1 MHGRAEQT
9 REWVA
14 SGFERRLRG
23 GVRGAL
29 QNMGRLAG
37 FDATQGFCSFE
48 RAADA
53 SVSCVIER
61 PSNGR
66 RLKEESFLLAPRGY
80 ADELQG

>member
-1 MHGRAEQT
+1 
-9 REWVA
+9 
-14 SGFERRLRG
+14 
-23 GVRGAL
+23 
-29 QNMGRLAG
+29 MGRLAG
-37 FDATQGFCSFE
+37 FDATQGFCSLE